1 MSSNQIKEGAM
12 DYRKDLNISGNRVVN
27 VADPREDD
35 HVATKHYVDH
45 LHLYRPDS
53 NAEEYI
59 RYINARYVTLH
70 SLAGLC
76 KLETTFGWVTDP
88 KRGVV
93 RGMVGPYMVLESS
106 TGHCLFIIQEQDLAG
121 KSMTLE
127 YTFPVQVQKW
137 DFCVLFEAFDD
148 PDEFLYVWEASND
161 KENWEQRGQPK
172 GAKFVVNNWNGCDG
186 ILSFINNSI
195 GRYRYW
201 RLLIQHGKVTKT
213 PNFDIMLM

>member
-53 NAEEYI
+53 NAEEYV

-76 KLETTFGWVTDP
+76 KIECTFDWAVDP
-88 KRGVV
+88 ERVK
-93 RGMVGPYMVLESS
+93 
-106 TGHCLFIIQEQDLAG
+106 H
-121 KSMTLE
+121 
-127 YTFPVQVQKW
+127 
-137 DFCVLFEAFDD
+137 
-148 PDEFLYVWEASND
+148 
-161 KENWEQRGQPK
+161 
-172 GAKFVVNNWNGCDG
+172 
-186 ILSFINNSI
+186 
-195 GRYRYW
+195 
-201 RLLIQHGKVTKT
+201 
-213 PNFDIMLM
+213 